1 MVETEVTMK
10 YIKSFWKQDSAENT
24 VLIMR
29 SLEDSEVQA
38 DEWQGIVATIKHSV
52 HHEVEKTRSI
62 LIKTVQ
68 QENRVGENEVKAL
81 KNDVKDLQNQMNF
94 MNETLIDISKTLKQ
108 NGGSPMGKTHPPNKS
123 MQIMSDR
130 QGSYNTQGS
139 STNFKR

>member
-1 MVETEVTMK
+1 MVVETELTMK
-10 YIKSFWKQDSAENT
+10 YIKSFWKQDSVENT

-81 KNDVKDLQNQMNF
+81 KNDVRDLQNQMNF
-94 MNETLIDISKTLKQ
+94 MNETLLDISKTLKQ

-123 MQIMSDR
+123 
-130 QGSYNTQGS
+130 T
-139 STNFKR
+139 